1 MKKFSKL
8 ISLLLVLVL
17 VLAACGGGE
26 KAPTEEPK
34 KEAGT
39 EAPATETKE
48 AEKPAEKPAG
58 EPKTD
63 IVFATAVD
71 FITMDPLDAND
82 TLSGSLQRTM
92 MEGLFGFDKDM
103 KVIPLLAE
111 SYEGNENATEYTF
124 KLREGVKFTDGT
136 DFNADSAIYNLERM
150 SDQTLG
156 LKRNSLFKMI
166 EKCEKIDD
174 YNIKVYL
181 NEPFGAFINTL
192 AHPAGLM
199 VSPKA
204 LEEYGK
210 DIGNHPVGTG
220 RYIFESWT
228 PGEKLV
234 IKANPDYWQGAP
246 EFTSVTF
253 KPITENGTRVSML
266 QTGDADFIN
275 PVPSEQLEALKNDSN
290 ITIETKPSIITRYIN
305 MNTAKKPFDNV
316 KVRQALNY
324 AIDKEAYSKV
334 VYNGLGIPA
343 DSLLGPNVQFYSAQT
358 PYEYN
363 VEKAKELLKEAGYP
377 DGFETSLWSG
387 NTTTNIKATQFIKQ
401 QLEAI
406 GVKVKVENMETG
418 TLEEKTTGFA
428 KGTPG
433 DQVGVEMYVIGWS
446 PSTGDADWMIRPLL
460 ASESIPPVS
469 YNLSYYSN
477 AELDGYIQ
485 DALETADPA
494 KRAEA
499 YEKAQKLL
507 WEEAPMIF
515 LTIDQTAC
523 GYRNTISGITILPD
537 GSFSLAEGKVVK

>member
-1 MKKFSKL
+1 MKRSSKL
-8 ISLLLVLVL
+8 ISLLLVLVMI
-17 VLAACGGGE
+17 LAACGGGD
-26 KAPTEEPK
+26 KPAEEPAK
-34 KEAGT
+34 GTET
-39 EAPATETKE
+39 EAPETENKDAENASGE
-48 AEKPAEKPAG
+48 A
-58 EPKTD
+58 KTD

-111 SYEGNENATEYTF
+111 SYEANENATEFTF

-136 DFNADSAIYNLERM
+136 DFNADAAIANLNRM
-150 SDQTLG
+150 SDQSLG

-166 EKCEKIDD
+166 EKSEKIDD

-181 NEPFGAFINTL
+181 NQPFGAFINTL

-210 DIGNHPVGTG
+210 DVANHPIGTG
-220 RYIFESWT
+220 RYIFDSWT
-228 PGEKLV
+228 PGEKLI

-275 PVPSEQLEALKNDSN
+275 PVPSEQVEALKNDPN
-290 ITIETKPSIITRYIN
+290 LTIEVKPSIITRCITL
-305 MNTAKKPFDNV
+305 NTAKKPFDDV
-316 KVRQALNY
+316 RVRQALNY
-324 AIDKEAYSKV
+324 AIDKDAYAKV

-363 VEKAKELLKEAGYP
+363 IEKAKELLKEAGYP
-377 DGFETSLWSG
+377 DGFETTLWSG

-401 QLEAI
+401 QLEAV
-406 GVKVKVENMETG
+406 GVKVNVENMETG
-418 TLEEKTTGFA
+418 TLEEKVTGYA

-433 DQVGVEMYVIGWS
+433 NEVGVEMYAIGWS

-460 ASESIPPVS
+460 ASESVPPVS
-469 YNLSYYSN
+469 YNISYYEN
-477 AELDGYIQ
+477 PELDGYVQ
-485 DALETADPA
+485 EALETAEPA
-494 KRAEA
+494 KREEA
-499 YEKAQKLL
+499 YAKAQKLL

-515 LTIDQTAC
+515 LTVDQSAS

-537 GSFSLAEGKVVK
+537 GSFSLAEGKIVK